1 MQAAET
7 LFAGG
12 RFHEITTDDVAREA
26 RVGKGTIYRYFK
38 DKEELFFETANN
50 GFDELCQLVRE
61 TTPAGASFKEQL
73 GQACVQITEFFRH
86 RQEWF
91 GMMQAQERL
100 LPSLA
105 GRFSKRW
112 LARRRG
118 LVEALADI
126 LAVGVG
132 EGAIRADIPT
142 DVLANFLLGLLR
154 TRERDL
160 GQAPA
165 AMRKFDV
172 VVDVFCRGAAANGN
186 RSVGVPKKRRV
197 RGKDSAR

>member
-1 MQAAET
+1 MQAAEK

-12 RFHEITTDDVAREA
+12 RFHEVTTDDVARQA
-26 RVGKGTIYRYFK
+26 HVGKGTIYRYFK
-38 DKEELFFETANN
+38 DKEDLFFETANN
-50 GFDELCQLVRE
+50 GFDELCGLVRE
-61 TTPAGASFKEQL
+61 KVPAGASFQEQL
-73 GQACVQITEFFRH
+73 RKACVLITEFFRL

-100 LPSLA
+100 LPCLA
-105 GRFSKRW
+105 GRFSKQW

-118 LVEALADI
+118 LVDALADI
-126 LAVGVG
+126 LAVGVA

-165 AMRKFDV
+165 AMRKHEV
-172 VVDVFCRGAAANGN
+172 VIDVFCRGAAGNANQSG
-186 RSVGVPKKRRV
+186 GAPKRRP
-197 RGKDSAR
+197 RGKDSAK